1 MLVLTN
7 VKLDSTYTDMQFWP
21 MGITPLCLGF
31 PLRVGPI
38 SEISAAEIL
47 NDWEEVPF
55 SKVLIQRNLRLTSV
69 SQIRN
74 SQFCPITPGHPCNPG
89 DPQPRHPGCCCCKLS
104 SGWTGPLQVI
114 IRRGRPLANDH
125 LDGRAS
131 CKWSLGWTASC
142 K

>member
-1 MLVLTN
+1 
-7 VKLDSTYTDMQFWP
+7 

-31 PLRVGPI
+31 SLRVGPI

-74 SQFCPITPGHPCNPG
+74 SQFCPITPVTLVNPSPVTPVVVVVVANCHPDGLAP
-89 DPQPRHPGCCCCKLS
+89 CK
-104 SGWTGPLQVI
+104 
-114 IRRGRPLANDH
+114 
-125 LDGRAS
+125 
-131 CKWSLGWTASC
+131 
-142 K
+142 